1 MATHLPGN
9 GRPPGP
15 RKPLPNGKQKKIRPE
30 PRTRNIEL
38 EQDDYPVILPPNGLI
53 RPAVKALPIA
63 NPSTPRYATSAALRV
78 TAEHTAS
85 IASVAQDTS
94 RALIPA
100 SPHQP
105 VLNPPAT
112 QEIPSASIPSTNDG
126 DAAMQGPADPT
137 AQLLDSH
144 GAALPR
150 PRRNQFPAT
159 PPTLKYK
166 HDKTVR

>member
-1 MATHLPGN
+1 METHPPGN
-9 GRPPGP
+9 GRLPGA
-15 RKPLPNGKQKKIRPE
+15 RKPLPNGRHKKAKPE
-30 PRTRNIEL
+30 LTTRNIEL
-38 EQDDYPVILPPNGLI
+38 DQDDYPAILPLNGLM
-53 RPAVKALPIA
+53 RPAVKASPIA
-63 NPSTPRYATSAALRV
+63 SPSAPYYTTSAALRV

-85 IASVAQDTS
+85 IASVAQDPS
-94 RALIPA
+94 RAPIPA

-112 QEIPSASIPSTNDG
+112 QEIPSASIPLTNDG
-126 DAAMQGPADPT
+126 GAGVQVPADPI
-137 AQLLDSH
+137 AQHLDSH

-159 PPTLKYK
+159 PPGLKYK